1 MFLISNRGY
10 PYPTP
15 ITESIQMRVFREP
28 RKVSRIPPGLGE
40 LDIFDQDFYMFKL
53 DRKTLFSDKPS
64 SLVPITEQDLTF
76 LTDFLGMG
84 IDPFEWRGLADG
96 TDPLKLWVD
105 GKFQRI
111 RILDSCLFCH
121 NQPGIM
127 SVGTF
132 MQAWSNARLPHL
144 RAGGRDHQEYLIR
157 QWKTN
162 DFSWGYL
169 LALWHSQ
176 SERSSK

>member
-15 ITESIQMRVFREP
+15 ITESVQIRVFREP

-96 TDPLKLWVD
+96 TDPLKLWVVSSD
-105 GKFQRI
+105 AYARSIPAWPATTNRG
-111 RILDSCLFCH
+111 SCPWEPLCRL
-121 NQPGIM
+121 GR
-127 SVGTF
+127 
-132 MQAWSNARLPHL
+132 MQDCPICE
-144 RAGGRDHQEYLIR
+144 QEGV
-157 QWKTN
+157 TT
-162 DFSWGYL
+162 
-169 LALWHSQ
+169 
-176 SERSSK
+176 RSI